1 MARTAARTP
10 VPSREHEAEHQLPLP
25 ESLLVWPGFLL
36 AQAAQSVQRHAE
48 ALFEPEW
55 FTLRHFGVL
64 TVIHDEPRLSQRRIG
79 AAVRIDRTTIVA
91 IVDDL
96 ETAGLIERRR
106 GPDRRSYEL
115 HATDLG
121 VKRLSELRKVV
132 EALHEELLA
141 SLTPDQRKT
150 LAALLRLMLQ
160 QPASGDAELLNGMGT
175 PGVASSL
182 RSGSDPH

>member
-1 MARTAARTP
+1 MARSVARTP
-10 VPSREHEAEHQLPLP
+10 VPSREHEAEHPPPLP

-48 ALFEPEW
+48 SLFEPQW

-64 TVIHDEPRLSQRRIG
+64 TVIHDEPGLSQRRIG

-115 HATDLG
+115 HVTALG
-121 VKRLSELRKVV
+121 VKRLRELRKDVI
-132 EALHEELLA
+132 ALHEELLA
-141 SLTPDQRKT
+141 GLTPDQRAMM
-150 LAALLRLMLQ
+150 AALLRLMLQ
-160 QPASGDAELLNGMGT
+160 QPARGDAELLK
-175 PGVASSL
+175 GV
-182 RSGSDPH
+182 G